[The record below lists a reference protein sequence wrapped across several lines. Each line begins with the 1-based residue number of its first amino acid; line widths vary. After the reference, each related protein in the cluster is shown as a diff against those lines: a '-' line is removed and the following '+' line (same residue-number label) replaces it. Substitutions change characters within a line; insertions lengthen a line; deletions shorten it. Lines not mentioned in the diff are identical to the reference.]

1 MQYCGPSFSVCD
13 ITASAHQWRHP
24 ALRQAFSL
32 FNEIIER
39 LAEGIRPYAEAILQL
54 LPAVWQRAEGQ
65 PLLRIQAC
73 SPFLRCLRAR
83 EETLNPKTLFFIAF
97 SNPSRISGWV
107 AT

>member
-1 MQYCGPSFSVCD
+1 MCAIIWPIG
-13 ITASAHQWRHP
+13 AHRSRHP

-65 PLLRIQAC
+65 PLLRIQARPQSLPC
-73 SPFLRCLRAR
+73 MSTQPLRGV
-83 EETLNPKTLFFIAF
+83 I
-97 SNPSRISGWV
+97 
-107 AT
+107 

>member
-1 MQYCGPSFSVCD
+1 MKL
-13 ITASAHQWRHP
+13 IASAHHLRHP

-65 PLLRIQAC
+65 PLLRIQAHLH
-73 SPFLRCLRAR
+73 SLPCL
-83 EETLNPKTLFFIAF
+83 F
-97 SNPSRISGWV
+97 STVVISRWV
-107 AT
+107 AA